1 MDEWTLIIGVLSVII
16 AGPFEW
22 IIWDSNSHNVQHN
35 TQLYFCESLLF
46 WHDPECFV
54 FLDEFSFVIFFMS
67 QHTSYTQK
75 GKEYEGYQLST
86 SMNSHHCVGQRPPT
100 SQQPIAIKS

>member
-1 MDEWTLIIGVLSVII
+1 MFSTIHSFIFAVTMCD
-16 AGPFEW
+16 
-22 IIWDSNSHNVQHN
+22 DD
-35 TQLYFCESLLF
+35 ESLLF
-46 WHDPECFV
+46 WRDPECFV